1 MSILTPGLIILAIAA
16 IANILL
22 SIAVYK
28 RNPRSA
34 THKIFVA
41 LSVVI
46 TFWLFASYFSTTP
59 ETNLL
64 WSRLTIFFASLMTML
79 LFLFAHTLPA
89 RTFRLG
95 AKQALGIYVSTAAVM
110 AITVSPYAFM
120 GVGTDRGT
128 VRLVIGPGLGA
139 FAALATTFSFL
150 TVFALWKKFAST
162 SGVMREQVRFVL
174 TGVFLMLGFLIGTV
188 MLPVLLFQED
198 VFVSLMPLY
207 TLVFLGMSGY
217 AIARYQLFDIR
228 FIIARAVAYT
238 VIVGIIALAYV
249 GVLFL
254 VVPNA
259 LGVKIDWIYFSLGFP
274 LTLLAMFT
282 FQPLQARLR
291 ALTNKF
297 FFKEE
302 YDSDKLL
309 AALTRIMAE
318 TIDLD
323 HLTTHI
329 LEKVTTE
336 MKISEAAFLMVKNH
350 RIMEVKSHG
359 YRNARFVLSKEL
371 EDLFHQYVA
380 QDHRF
385 VFDDLSEG
393 VLKDIFRTLNI
404 SVAIP
409 IRVEKDEVAILVLGV
424 KSSGEIYSE
433 KDIHALDIFASEA
446 GIAMQN
452 AQSYAEIKKLSK
464 ELETRVEERT
474 QQLKGA
480 QERELAKAR
489 EVARLKDE
497 FVFIAAHE
505 LRTPVAAIRGFLE
518 LVSES
523 TTHFPK
529 DVRENLQAISQASG
543 HLNQLID
550 DLLQI
555 ARSEAGT
562 IKISVAPV
570 HLLPIIKAVVEELTP
585 IAGERH
591 ITIAVDA
598 HSILPRVFVDAQKVR
613 EIAVNLLSNAI
624 KYNRDGGRVDVNMFR
639 QGEAVVCEIRDAGYG
654 IPKNQQEKIFE
665 KFFRAHTEGTERVLG
680 TGLGLFIS
688 RMLVE
693 KMGGSIA
700 FSSKEGA
707 GTTFSFSFPIAP
719 TGA

>member
-1 MSILTPGLIILAIAA
+1 MSTLSPKLIILAIAA

-22 SIAVYK
+22 LITVYK
-28 RNPRSA
+28 RDPRSA

-41 LSVVI
+41 LGVVI
-46 TFWLFASYFSTTP
+46 TLWLFASYFSTTP

-64 WSRLTIFFASLMTML
+64 WSRITIFFASLMTML

-89 RTFRLG
+89 RRFRLG
-95 AKQALGIYVSTAAVM
+95 AQRALGIYASTAAVM
-110 AITVSPYAFM
+110 AITVSPYAFT
-120 GVGTDRGT
+120 GVGTDGGT
-128 VRLVIGPGLGA
+128 YKLVIGPGMGA

-150 TVFALWKKFAST
+150 TVFTLWKKLTSAS
-162 SGVMREQVRFVL
+162 GAAREQVRFVL

-198 VFVSLMPLY
+198 IFVSLISLY

-217 AIARYQLFDIR
+217 AIARYRLFDIR

-238 VIVGIIALAYV
+238 VVVSIIALVYV
-249 GVLFL
+249 SVLFL
-254 VVPNA
+254 VVPNV
-259 LGVKIDWIYFSLGFP
+259 LGLKIDWIYFSLGFP